1 MTDIDL
7 SLLPDSG
14 VDRARDFIEKQL
26 AWLDDTPGARRD
38 REAQQYPQFTVFPD
52 SPNRERLRDDVQTW
66 QEVAGQMALD
76 APQDTMLVV
85 DPPRQHPN
93 IPARV
98 LSFRAHT
105 RHTDPDTSHEAAA
118 SVADPNKGTY
128 ARILR
133 LMREHPAGMTD
144 DQMFDVW
151 SEESDAAY
159 PPISPS
165 GLRSRRSE
173 LTRRGLI
180 VWSGEKTV
188 LPSGRRARIWRL
200 P

>member
-1 MTDIDL
+1 VTDIDL

-66 QEVAGQMALD
+66 QEVAGQMVLD
-76 APQDTMLVV
+76 APHDTTVVV
-85 DPPRQHPN
+85 DPPRQQPN

-98 LSFRAHT
+98 LSFRAHART
-105 RHTDPDTSHEAAA
+105 SDPDTSHAAA
-118 SVADPNKGTY
+118 DTVIDPNKGTY
-128 ARILR
+128 RRIISLIRLR
-133 LMREHPAGMTD
+133 RDGLSDE
-144 DQMFDVW
+144 QLFDLW
-151 SEESDAAY
+151 SEARDADY

-173 LTRRGLI
+173 LTRHGLI
-180 VWSGEKTV
+180 VPGGEGRTRA
-188 LPSGRRARIWRL
+188 GRRCTLWRL